1 MADSSSIGQTISHYR
16 ILEKLGGGGMGVVYK
31 AEDTRLRRAVG
42 LKFLPGEMLQ
52 DSAALERFRREAQA
66 ASALN
71 HPNICTIYDIG
82 EQEGQQF
89 IAMEFLDGETLK
101 HHISGNPLPLD
112 EMLELAIQIADA
124 LGAAHAQG
132 IIHRDIKP
140 ANLFVTKQGNAKV
153 LDFGLAKFAPAAKGG
168 AFPMPTDTE
177 GTLLTSPGTAVG
189 TVAYMSPEQ
198 ARGEEL
204 DARTDLFSFGAVL
217 YEMATARMAF
227 SGNTAAVIHD
237 AILNRT
243 PVPASQTNRRLL
255 PKLNEIIGK
264 ALEKDRKLRYQNAA
278 DIRTDLQR
286 LKRDTES
293 ERLPVAAGAVA
304 ATGKHRGVR
313 WTVFVPAAIAIA
325 LLAAGIYF
333 VNYRARDDKKADT
346 VTPIPFTSYL
356 GREVCPTFS
365 PDGSQ
370 IAFAWNGD
378 PESGL
383 KGFDLYVKGTS
394 SENLLRLTNH
404 PAGFVC
410 PAWSPDGAQIAFYHG
425 SDTDSGIYLV
435 PALGGPERRL
445 LSAHVPAKISGPLSW
460 SPDGKWIAYAGSALP
475 TDSHLL
481 HLLSVETLEIK
492 QITHVAGCI
501 EEGMPAFSHSGK
513 QLAYTCLLKKN
524 DNEFGIYSVATSGG
538 SPSLVGKF
546 THGWNWPG
554 GMAWTGDDKKL
565 ILSRPEP
572 GGELELYELT
582 LSDGSFRKLS
592 LGQDAGSAFT
602 PAISRKGGKLA
613 YAVDFNHVDIWRKDL
628 LHPEAAATM
637 LLSSTHDQAS
647 PQYSPDGKHI
657 AFSSNRGGIWA
668 IWMSDADGTHPV
680 LVSDVKSSDA
690 GTPRWSP
697 DGQKIAFDSR
707 HSGHPEVY
715 IVDISERLPRKVI
728 TNLPDMS
735 TPSWSHDG
743 NWLYFQS
750 HTAHSPDARI
760 FRCPASGGDA
770 VALSADPG
778 SFAQESYDGET
789 VYFANQSGPA
799 TLQVVSLKPL
809 SAQSVLG
816 GMPAVADQSWWTVV
830 PRGIYFVP
838 ANSPKSLQYF
848 DFATKRVRQ
857 IFEAEKYFV
866 NGVSVSPDGRSILY
880 TQMQDLNTD
889 IMLVDPFH

>member
-1 MADSSSIGQTISHYR
+1 MGTI
-16 ILEKLGGGGMGVVYK
+16 
-31 AEDTRLRRAVG
+31 
-42 LKFLPGEMLQ
+42 
-52 DSAALERFRREAQA
+52 
-66 ASALN
+66 
-71 HPNICTIYDIG
+71 
-82 EQEGQQF
+82 
-89 IAMEFLDGETLK
+89 
-101 HHISGNPLPLD
+101 
-112 EMLELAIQIADA
+112 
-124 LGAAHAQG
+124 
-132 IIHRDIKP
+132 
-140 ANLFVTKQGNAKV
+140 
-153 LDFGLAKFAPAAKGG
+153 
-168 AFPMPTDTE
+168 
-177 GTLLTSPGTAVG
+177 
-189 TVAYMSPEQ
+189 AYMSPEQ

-217 YEMATARMAF
+217 YEMATGRMAF
-227 SGNTAAVIHD
+227 PGNSAAVIYE

-243 PVPASQTNRRLL
+243 PAPASQVNQALL
-255 PKLNEIIGK
+255 PKLDEIIGK

-293 ERLPVAAGAVA
+293 KRLPVAAGAVA
-304 ATGKHRGVR
+304 ATGEHRGIR

-333 VNYRARDDKKADT
+333 VHYRARDDKKADM
-346 VTPIPFTSYL
+346 VTPIPFTAYL

-378 PESGL
+378 PESGS

-410 PAWSPDGAQIAFYHG
+410 PAWSPDGAQIAFYQA

-435 PALGGPERRL
+435 PALGGPQRRL
-445 LSAHVPAKISGPLSW
+445 LSAHVPADSGPLSW

-475 TDSHLL
+475 ADSHLL

-492 QITHVAGCI
+492 QISHVTGCL

-513 QLAYTCLLKKN
+513 QLAYICLLKKN
-524 DNEFGIYSVATSGG
+524 DNEFGIYSVVTSGG
-538 SPSLVGKF
+538 SPSLVAKF
-546 THGWNWPG
+546 THGWNLPG

-565 ILSRPEP
+565 ILSRPKP
-572 GGELELYELT
+572 GTELELCELT
-582 LSDGSFRKLS
+582 LSDGSFRKLP

-602 PAISRKGGKLA
+602 PAISRKGDKLA
-613 YAVDFNHVDIWRKDL
+613 YAVDFNHVDILRKDL
-628 LHPEAAATM
+628 LHPEGAATM
-637 LLSSTHDQAS
+637 LLSSTHDQLS

-657 AFSSNRGGIWA
+657 AFSSNRGGISA

-715 IVDISERLPRKVI
+715 IVDISARLPRKVM
-728 TNLPDMS
+728 TNLADMS

-750 HTAHSPDARI
+750 HTAHSPDTRI
-760 FRCPASGGDA
+760 FRCSASGGDA
-770 VALSADPG
+770 VVLSADTG
-778 SFAQESYDGET
+778 SYAQESYDGET
-789 VYFANQSGPA
+789 VYFANQSGGPA
-799 TLQVVSLKPL
+799 TLQVISLKPL
-809 SAQSVLG
+809 SLQSVLK

-857 IFEAEKYFV
+857 IFEVEKYFV

-880 TQMQDLNTD
+880 TQMQDPNTD

>member
-1 MADSSSIGQTISHYR
+1 
-16 ILEKLGGGGMGVVYK
+16 
-31 AEDTRLRRAVG
+31 
-42 LKFLPGEMLQ
+42 
-52 DSAALERFRREAQA
+52 
-66 ASALN
+66 LN

-243 PVPASQTNRRLL
+243 PVPASQTNQRLP

-264 ALEKDRKLRYQNAA
+264 ALEKDRKLRYQNAV

-293 ERLPVAAGAVA
+293 ERLPVATGAVA
-304 ATGKHRGVR
+304 ATGEHRGVR

-475 TDSHLL
+475 ADSHLL
-481 HLLSVETLEIK
+481 HLLSVETLESK
-492 QITHVAGCI
+492 QISRVTGCL

-538 SPSLVGKF
+538 SPSLVAKF
-546 THGWNWPG
+546 THGWILPG

-572 GGELELYELT
+572 GSELELYELT

-602 PAISRKGGKLA
+602 PAISRKGDKLA
-613 YAVDFNHVDIWRKDL
+613 YAAEFNHVDIWRKDL

-657 AFSSNRGGIWA
+657 AFGSNRGGIWA

-715 IVDISERLPRKVI
+715 IVDISERLPRRVI

-750 HTAHSPDARI
+750 HTSHSPDTRI

-789 VYFANQSGPA
+789 VYFANQSGGPA

-809 SAQSVLG
+809 SAQSVLR
-816 GMPAVADQSWWTVV
+816 GMPAVADQSLWTVV
-830 PRGIYFVP
+830 PRGIYFVA

-848 DFATKRVRQ
+848 DFTTKRVRQ

>member
-1 MADSSSIGQTISHYR
+1 MIGQSISHYR

-31 AEDTRLRRAVG
+31 AEDTRLHRAVS
-42 LKFLPGEMLQ
+42 LKFLPSDMLH
-52 DSAALERFRREAQA
+52 DSLALERFRREAQA
-66 ASALN
+66 ASGLN

-82 EQEGQQF
+82 EHDGQEF

-101 HHISGNPLPLD
+101 HRISGKPLPLD
-112 EMLELAIQIADA
+112 EMIELAIQIADA
-124 LGAAHAQG
+124 LRAAHAQG

-140 ANLFVTKQGNAKV
+140 ANLFVTKLGNAKV
-153 LDFGLAKFAPAAKGG
+153 LDFGLAKVVPAGTRVG
-168 AFPMPTDTE
+168 VSQVPTATADE
-177 GTLLTSPGTAVG
+177 VLTSPGATIG
-189 TVAYMSPEQ
+189 TIAYMSPEQ

-217 YEMATARMAF
+217 YEMATGRMAF
-227 SGNTAAVIHD
+227 PGNSAAVIYE

-243 PVPASQTNRRLL
+243 PAPASQVNQALL
-255 PKLNEIIGK
+255 PKLEEIIKK

-313 WTVFVPAAIAIA
+313 WTVFVPAAITIA

-602 PAISRKGGKLA
+602 PAISRKGDKLA

-830 PRGIYFVP
+830 PRGIYFVA
-838 ANSPKSLQYF
+838 ANSPKSQQYF